1 MDGRALNTGFFSL
14 QRVGAM
20 VLRYIYL
27 MRGSWPRILE
37 LAYWPTMQMI
47 LWGFISQ
54 FLVTNS
60 SWVAQASGVLL
71 AGVLLWDVMFRGQL
85 GVSVVFF
92 EEMYSRNLGHLFASP
107 LRPYEL
113 VIALLVI
120 SLIRTLIGVGGAAL
134 LAIPFYHYS
143 IFTMGLPLIA
153 FFLNLLVMGWAI
165 GLLVGGLV
173 LRYGLGA
180 ENLAWVAIFAIAPV
194 SGIYYPVSVLPGW
207 LQTVAHLLP
216 ASYVF
221 EGMRAVLMEHTF
233 RTDLIFRAA
242 LLNVVYLALGIAIF
256 LAVFRI
262 ARQRGLLLNMGE

>member
-1 MDGRALNTGFFSL
+1 MNTANQVLSL
-14 QRVGAM
+14 HRIGAM

-37 LAYWPTMQMI
+37 LTYWPTMQMI

-153 FFLNLLVMGWAI
+153 FFVNLLVMGWAI

-194 SGIYYPVSVLPGW
+194 SGIYYPISVLPGW

-233 RTDLIFRAA
+233 RADLFFQAA
-242 LLNVVYLALGIAIF
+242 MLNIVYLALGIVVF
-256 LAVFRI
+256 LAVFHI

>member
-1 MDGRALNTGFFSL
+1 LNTTFFSL
-14 QRVGAM
+14 YRVGAM
-20 VLRYIYL
+20 ALRYIYL
-27 MRGSWPRILE
+27 MRGSWPRMLE
-37 LAYWPTMQMI
+37 LTYWPTMQMI

-54 FLVTNS
+54 FLLTNS

-113 VIALLVI
+113 VIALLAI
-120 SLIRTLIGVGGAAL
+120 SLVRTLIGVGGAAL

-143 IFTMGLPLIA
+143 IFTMGFPLIA
-153 FFLNLLVMGWAI
+153 FFVNLLVMGWAI

-194 SGIYYPVSVLPGW
+194 SGIYYPISVLPGW
-207 LQTVAHLLP
+207 LQTIAHLLP

-233 RTDLIFRAA
+233 RTDLFFRAA
-242 LLNVVYLALGIAIF
+242 ALNVVYLAVGITVF